1 MKKSRSIIA
10 LSIPLLVVLI
20 ATGWMLKN
28 ENENLE
34 TYLMGTFEAPTVNIS
49 SEIPGRIDSLFVDLG
64 DTVEKGELLA
74 TLEANIMDAKLA
86 QAQGVKEANESLVK
100 KVKIGTRKELI
111 DAARNQYMMAKSQFA
126 FADKTYKR
134 FQVLFTD
141 SIISKQEMDEVE
153 FKHTAAKN
161 QMEAALANYK
171 MAQNGATDED
181 IEIVKAKL
189 EAAKGVYN
197 EAQAYYK
204 QLKIYAPVSGEISE
218 KIGEEGEVM
227 KAGYPI
233 MTVMRPEK
241 IYAVI
246 NVREDQLSKFSK
258 GTTLQGTIPGL
269 GGKSYRFR
277 VYYLA
282 PMADF
287 ATWVPT
293 KAKGEYDLKTFEVRL
308 KPVTPIKGLRP
319 GMTVQVRLS

>member
-1 MKKSRSIIA
+1 MKKSRSIFA

-28 ENENLE
+28 ENENPE
-34 TYLMGTFEAPTVNIS
+34 TYLVGTFEAPTVNIS
-49 SEIPGRIDSLFVDLG
+49 SEIPGRIDTLFVELG

-86 QAQGVKEANESLVK
+86 QAQGVKEATESLVM
-100 KVKIGTRKELI
+100 KVKKGARKELI
-111 DAARNQYMMAKSQFA
+111 NAARNQYMMAKSQFA

-134 FQVLFTD
+134 FQVLFAD

-161 QMEAALANYK
+161 QMEAALANYR

-181 IEIVKAKL
+181 LEIVKAKL

-241 IYAVI
+241 VYAVI
-246 NVREDQLSKFSK
+246 NVREDQLSKCSK

>member
-1 MKKSRSIIA
+1 MKKSRSIFA

-28 ENENLE
+28 ENENPE
-34 TYLMGTFEAPTVNIS
+34 TYLVGTFEAPTVNIS
-49 SEIPGRIDSLFVDLG
+49 SEIPGRIDTLFVELG

-100 KVKIGTRKELI
+100 RVKNGTRKELI

-134 FQVLFTD
+134 FQVLFAD

-161 QMEAALANYK
+161 QMEAALANYR

-181 IEIVKAKL
+181 LEIVKAKL

-241 IYAVI
+241 VYAVI
-246 NVREDQLSKFSK
+246 NVREDQLSKCSK

>member
-1 MKKSRSIIA
+1 MKKDRSIIA
-10 LSIPLLVVLI
+10 LSIPLLVILI
-20 ATGWMLKN
+20 ATGWMLNNKN
-28 ENENLE
+28 SKPKD
-34 TYLMGTFEAPTVNIS
+34 YFVGTFEAPTVNIS
-49 SEIPGRIDSLFVDLG
+49 SEIPGRIDSLFVALG
-64 DTVEKGELLA
+64 DTVVKGELLA

-100 KVKIGTRKELI
+100 KVKKGARRELV
-111 DAARNQYMMAKSQFA
+111 DAARNQYMMARSQFA

-134 FQVLFTD
+134 YQVLFAD

-161 QMEAALANYK
+161 QMEAALANYQ
-171 MAQNGATDED
+171 MAKNGATDED

-197 EAQAYYK
+197 EARAYYK

-227 KAGYPI
+227 NAGYPI

-246 NVREDQLSKFSK
+246 NVREDQLPGFSK
-258 GTTLQGTIPGL
+258 GTILQGTIPGM
-269 GGKSYRFR
+269 GGKSYRFE

-319 GMTVQVRLS
+319 GMTVQVKLS